1 MRISDWS
8 SDVCSSDLQKVL
20 LAGGFQPADEIGL
33 ELGKRGLH
41 ALITMGSRRIHHC
54 AQQRGR
60 AFRLWRQAVMQA
72 FRQLPGCNVG
82 HDLSPLRHVREGGK
96 SMNITSYQMHT
107 RLYPLTPPPVQ
118 TQTRHAVDDRNQGR
132 PQN

>member
-33 ELGKRGLH
+33 ELGKRWLH
-41 ALITMGSRRIHHC
+41 ALITMGSRRIHHR

-72 FRQLPGCNVG
+72 FRQQSGSDVG
-82 HDLSPLRHVREGGK
+82 HLSPSPCWGEGWGEGLLP
-96 SMNITSYQMHT
+96 SIALLIIVATPSRFSITSALVNRST
-107 RLYPLTPPPVQ
+107 
-118 TQTRHAVDDRNQGR
+118 
-132 PQN
+132 